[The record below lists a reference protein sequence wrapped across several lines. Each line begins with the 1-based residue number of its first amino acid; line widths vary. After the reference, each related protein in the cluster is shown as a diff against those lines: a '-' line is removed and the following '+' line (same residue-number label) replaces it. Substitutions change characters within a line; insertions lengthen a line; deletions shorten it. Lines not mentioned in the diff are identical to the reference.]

1 MIMGVSSNVGGTENG
16 FVKIVLHVKIFIYA
30 DMDTLSAHDIGHVGR
45 LLRHFNRH
53 FHLSKCRIFSLTLI
67 IKENRILCLY

>member
-30 DMDTLSAHDIGHVGR
+30 DMDICA
-45 LLRHFNRH
+45 
-53 FHLSKCRIFSLTLI
+53 
-67 IKENRILCLY
+67 